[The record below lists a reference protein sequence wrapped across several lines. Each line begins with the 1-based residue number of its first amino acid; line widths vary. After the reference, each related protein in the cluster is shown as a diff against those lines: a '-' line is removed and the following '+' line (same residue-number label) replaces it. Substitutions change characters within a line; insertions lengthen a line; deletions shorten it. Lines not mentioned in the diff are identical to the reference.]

1 MEHFTTNQ
9 VNFVKHLNEMDGQL
23 QSLNS
28 TEFPTI
34 SDWLE
39 QFLSTLYKAITLS
52 PEYPWPEGLH

>member
-9 VNFVKHLNEMDGQL
+9 VSFVKHLNEMDGQL

-39 QFLSTLYKAITLS
+39 QSF
-52 PEYPWPEGLH
+52 